1 MVCYFPGLHPWS
13 CFPGLCDSH
22 DTAHFTFRRPTAIGV
37 MRVQSEGVHLS
48 LGDCWWQLGP
58 GELLNQTTDKGIMVT
73 MHLGSTPAGI
83 FDSMLL
89 DLSIH

>member
-1 MVCYFPGLHPWS
+1 MLFFLVFTLGPVFPVCAIHMTRLTSP
-13 CFPGLCDSH
+13 
-22 DTAHFTFRRPTAIGV
+22 FRRPTAIGV
-37 MRVQSEGVHLS
+37 VRVQSEGMHLS

-73 MHLGSTPAGI
+73 MHLGSIPEGI

-89 DLSIH
+89 DLGIH